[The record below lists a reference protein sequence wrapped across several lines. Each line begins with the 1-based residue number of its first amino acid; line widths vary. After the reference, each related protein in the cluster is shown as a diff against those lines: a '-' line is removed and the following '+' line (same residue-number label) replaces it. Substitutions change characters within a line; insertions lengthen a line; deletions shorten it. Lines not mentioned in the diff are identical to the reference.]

1 METEKGITKASMREG
16 RLKKGA
22 KVCLVVLSLYIVGQL
37 VTVYQTRYQLV
48 SPLIPEKIIWDIN
61 KQFIFKALVASVMFL
76 IALILYFFERH
87 LLVIILA
94 AITLITCRYIYI

>member
-1 METEKGITKASMREG
+1 METEKGMTKARAG
-16 RLKKGA
+16 KNRLKKGA

-48 SPLIPEKIIWDIN
+48 SPLIPERTIWDIN

-94 AITLITCRYIYI
+94 AITLIAGRFIYI